1 MKNVFQLSF
10 IPASLDFGLLILRV
24 WLGISL
30 FVRHG
35 IEKLFGFPQMLSHFP
50 DPIHIGVTPSLVY
63 ATLSDGICS
72 LLVII
77 GLFTRLGAG
86 IIVINLLVVFGVLHG
101 FSFMQEHAQLV
112 YVYLGGYLAIF
123 IAGPG
128 KFSIDHRLR

>member
-1 MKNVFQLSF
+1 MQLSF
-10 IPASLDFGLLILRV
+10 IPASVDFGLLILRV

-35 IEKLFGFPQMLSHFP
+35 IEKVFGFPQMLSHFP
-50 DPIHIGVTPSLVY
+50 DPIHIGSFPSLVF
-63 ATLSDGICS
+63 ATLSDGVCS

-77 GLFTRLGAG
+77 GLFTRLGSA

-101 FSFMQEHAQLV
+101 FSFMEGHAQLV

-123 IAGPG
+123 FAGPG
-128 KFSIDHRLR
+128 KFSIDRRLN